1 MSRGSH
7 INGGYRFVSDR
18 LEGLPGRTRGDGLI
32 DRRTITKAAMWSVP
46 VVAAAV
52 AVPLAAAS
60 TQPQVNLWSTAQL
73 PATRDGV
80 HVNDDYYEGPRSCVF
95 TYTFGNFGPDALPVG
110 AMLTIGLPF
119 ALIWNK
125 ASLNITNSGSAVL
138 TPAGTRTA
146 TIDEDPLA
154 VRQLWDFTLASEL
167 AANDRFTL
175 NFTVDMNGSNNAAT
189 NHYRV
194 RTTSN
199 FQPGSGVTDTVPDN
213 NAGFSSNYAYFNNIN
228 AG

>member
-1 MSRGSH
+1 M
-7 INGGYRFVSDR
+7 NDR
-18 LEGLPGRTRGDGLI
+18 LEGAHERAHGEKLI
-32 DRRTITKAAMWSVP
+32 DRRTVTKAAMWSVP

-52 AVPLAAAS
+52 AVPLATAS
-60 TQPQVNLWSTAQL
+60 TQPQVNLWSTARL

-80 HVNDDYYEGPRSCVF
+80 YLDEDYYEGPRTCVF
-95 TYTFGNFGPDALPVG
+95 TYNFGNFGPDPLPVG
-110 AMLTIGLPF
+110 ALLTIGLPF
-119 ALIWNK
+119 ALIWTTD
-125 ASLNITNSGSAVL
+125 SLEITNSGGAVL

-146 TIDEDPLA
+146 TIDEGPPLA

-167 AANDRFTL
+167 AANSSFTL

-213 NAGFSSNYAYFNNIN
+213 NAGISSNYAFFNNIN